1 LGNRRGVGFPF
12 TWYLL
17 ERILMKNTKS
27 IKQVLS
33 EALGVPE
40 NIVELSS
47 ALYDVL
53 VDSIPDTGTFD
64 TLQNEVFEFEGDFN
78 IADYKFK
85 GVKFIF
91 NLEENPDVEVY
102 GMSTHNLSRVTK
114 KFKIKTK
121 VNHKVL
127 EIMIMIAVPKDMTGR
142 DIKKYFTDNKVEIVG
157 SISHE
162 LKHYYD
168 NFVKPKSSL
177 VSRSKYMALTGNKFS
192 NIHPLNEFIH
202 HMYFIHNIE
211 NLVRP
216 SEFAAAL
223 HAGEVT
229 KKGFL
234 EFLQN
239 HAVYKKLKDI
249 QNFTYEGLRES
260 LDEYLPRIKFLFDK
274 NGIDYNGLTDDEIID
289 RLLELFVNN
298 LQVWEAEAVEDKLI
312 THPLQKL
319 IGLPEE
325 SQKFFEKYLN
335 SVKDY
340 DGDFQ
345 RFFKDEEKKLHY
357 VATNMIKKI
366 AKLYDM
372 AQDVKTE
379 SIINWELWHKL
390 KGTDSKI
397 VTEFKYPRK
406 KS

>member
-1 LGNRRGVGFPF
+1 
-12 TWYLL
+12 
-17 ERILMKNTKS
+17 MKNTKS

-40 NIVELSS
+40 NIVELSN
-47 ALYDVL
+47 ALYNELL
-53 VDSIPDTGTFD
+53 VVIPDKGTFD
-64 TLQNEVFEFEGDFN
+64 SLQKEVFEFEGDFN
-78 IADYKFK
+78 VANYKFE

-91 NLEENPDVEVY
+91 DLEEDPVIDVY
-102 GMSTHNLSRVTK
+102 GMSTRNLSRVTK

-127 EIMIMIAVPKDMTGR
+127 DIMMMIAVPKDVTGK
-142 DIKKYFTDNKVEIVG
+142 DIKKYLSDNKVEIVG

-168 NFVKPKSSL
+168 NYVKPKSSL
-177 VSRSKYMALTGNKFS
+177 VSRSKYMSLTGNKFS

-202 HMYFIHNIE
+202 HMYFIHSIE

-239 HAVYKKLKDI
+239 HSVYKKLKEI
-249 QNFTYEGLRES
+249 QNFSYEELRQS
-260 LDEYLPRIKFLFDK
+260 LDDYLPRIKSLFDT
-274 NGIDYNGLTDDEIID
+274 NGVDYDGLTDDEIID
-289 RLLELFVNN
+289 RLLELFINN
-298 LQVWEAEAVEDKLI
+298 LQYWEAQAVEDRLA
-312 THPLQKL
+312 THPIQKL
-319 IGLPEE
+319 IGLPKKQ
-325 SQKFFEKYLN
+325 QKFFDKYLR
-335 SVKDY
+335 SAKDY
-340 DGDFQ
+340 GGDFQ

-372 AQDVKTE
+372 ADDVKTE

-390 KGTDSKI
+390 KGTNSEI
-397 VTEFKYPRK
+397 VTEFKYPIK
-406 KS
+406 KKK

>member
-1 LGNRRGVGFPF
+1 
-12 TWYLL
+12 
-17 ERILMKNTKS
+17 MKNTKS

-53 VDSIPDTGTFD
+53 LDSIPDTGTFD
-64 TLQNEVFEFEGDFN
+64 NLQNEVFEFEGKFN
-78 IADYKFK
+78 VANYKFK

-91 NLEENPDVEVY
+91 ELTENPDIDLY
-102 GMSTHNLSRVTK
+102 GMSTRNLSKVTK

-127 EIMIMIAVPKDMTGR
+127 DIMIMIAVPNDVTGK
-142 DIKKYFTDNKVEIVG
+142 DIKKYLSDNKVEVVG

-168 NFVKPKSSL
+168 SFVKPKSSL
-177 VSRSKYMALTGNKFS
+177 VRRSKYISLTGNKFS
-192 NIHPLNEFIH
+192 NIHPLNEFMH
-202 HMYFIHNIE
+202 YMYFIHNIE

-239 HAVYKKLKDI
+239 HLVYKKLKDI
-249 QNFTYEGLRES
+249 QNFTYEGLRQS
-260 LDEYLPRIKFLFDK
+260 LDEYLPRIKSLFDK
-274 NGIDYNGLTDDEIID
+274 NGIDYDGLTDDEILD
-289 RLLELFVNN
+289 RTLELFVNN
-298 LQVWEAEAVEDKLI
+298 LQVWEAESVEDKLM

-319 IGLPEE
+319 IGLPKKR
-325 SQKFFEKYLN
+325 QKFFEKYLN

-357 VATNMIKKI
+357 VSTDMIKKI
-366 AKLYDM
+366 AKLYAM
-372 AQDVKTE
+372 TPNTQNE

-390 KGTDSKI
+390 KGTNSEI
-397 VTEFKYPRK
+397 VTEFKYPIK
-406 KS
+406 KKK

>member
-1 LGNRRGVGFPF
+1 
-12 TWYLL
+12 
-17 ERILMKNTKS
+17 MKNTKS

-47 ALYDVL
+47 ALYDEL
-53 VDSIPDTGTFD
+53 VDAIPDTGTFT

-91 NLEENPDVEVY
+91 DLEENPDVDVY
-102 GMSTHNLSRVTK
+102 GMSTRNLSRVTK

-127 EIMIMIAVPKDMTGR
+127 EIMIMIAVPRNIKGK

-202 HMYFIHNIE
+202 HMYFIHSIE

-239 HAVYKKLKDI
+239 HSVYKKLKEI
-249 QNFTYEGLRES
+249 QNFSYGELRQS
-260 LDEYLPRIKFLFDK
+260 LDDYLPRIKSLFDT
-274 NGIDYNGLTDDEIID
+274 NGVDYDGLTDNEIID
-289 RLLELFVNN
+289 RLLELFINN
-298 LQVWEAEAVEDKLI
+298 LQYWEAQSVEDRLATNPI
-312 THPLQKL
+312 QKL
-319 IGLPEE
+319 VGLPKKQ
-325 SQKFFEKYLN
+325 QKFFDKYLR
-335 SVKDY
+335 SAKDY

-372 AQDVKTE
+372 ADDVKTE

-390 KGTDSKI
+390 KGTNSEI
-397 VTEFKYPRK
+397 VTEFKYPIK
-406 KS
+406 KKK